1 MLKAKQMSESETF
14 NDGTLNVL
22 EATDGVI
29 KKNLF
34 ENIHCGFKTFGVK
47 RFFSAQEAG
56 SEIEKMI
63 VVPFNDEIKRDNL
76 IELTDF
82 RTHTTSLYEVVMLQ
96 ILYDSAPK
104 SLQLSLRKTTINY
117 VDNRSDNQTS

>member
-1 MLKAKQMSESETF
+1 MLKAKRMSESETF
-14 NDGTLNVL
+14 NDGSINVL
-22 EATDGVI
+22 KATDGVI
-29 KKNLF
+29 QKNHF
-34 ENIHCGFKTFGVK
+34 ENIHCGFKTFGVR

-56 SEIEKMI
+56 NEIEKLI

-82 RTHTTSLYEVVMLQ
+82 RTHTTSIYEIVMLQ
-96 ILYDSAPK
+96 TLYDSAPK

-117 VDNRSDNQTS
+117 VDDRSDN

>member
-1 MLKAKQMSESETF
+1 MLKAKRMSESETF

-76 IELTDF
+76 IELIDF
-82 RTHTTSLYEVVMLQ
+82 RTHTTSIYEVVMLQ

-104 SLQLSLRKTTINY
+104 CLQISLRKATINY
-117 VDNRSDNQTS
+117 VDDRPDNQTA